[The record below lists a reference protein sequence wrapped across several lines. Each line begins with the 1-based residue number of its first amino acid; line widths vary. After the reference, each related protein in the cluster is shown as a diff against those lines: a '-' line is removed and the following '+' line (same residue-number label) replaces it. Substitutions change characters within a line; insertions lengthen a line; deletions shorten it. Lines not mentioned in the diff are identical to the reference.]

1 MTGWFK
7 PPQDASQENSNKY
20 TLVHAFAGVYVDGL
34 ASLGNNGGWV
44 HAMYPTPPRDSGVT
58 WTKTPVSARDPRV
71 SLVCPTCRGR
81 SNNSVLL
88 FALCTRS

>member
-34 ASLGNNGGWV
+34 AYLGNNGGWV
-44 HAMYPTPPRDSGVT
+44 HAMYPTPPETQV
-58 WTKTPVSARDPRV
+58 
-71 SLVCPTCRGR
+71 
-81 SNNSVLL
+81 
-88 FALCTRS
+88 